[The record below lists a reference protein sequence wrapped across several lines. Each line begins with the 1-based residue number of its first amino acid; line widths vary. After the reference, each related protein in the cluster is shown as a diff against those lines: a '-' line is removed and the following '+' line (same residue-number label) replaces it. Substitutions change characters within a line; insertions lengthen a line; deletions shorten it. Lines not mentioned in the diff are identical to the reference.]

1 MIEVAKAFKNNDPDG
16 NGENDT
22 VGLMFQADIAQIDS
36 AFGSMNVLF
45 HQNHGYPEYWYTN
58 EEGKVL
64 YGSVQPEVRTAL
76 ELAASL
82 VKEGVIEKDFATT
95 GWDQLMSAVKSGK
108 CGMFFA
114 PWWFYGNCADMTVN
128 NNACHWTSVL
138 IKDENGVYN
147 TSMLNPSDW
156 YVVAKTGTTA
166 KLQEALIKTCN
177 LQWEL
182 DQTQGLNLYKPGEG
196 ESNVYNFFAMPLS
209 LNFNRYDDKTLK
221 AVYAREVYNGERD
234 VNTIYGE
241 GLEVYNAYKAFMDNG
256 VSYEGLG
263 DGHIY
268 MMGFFVDGCMKFNN
282 DAANINWV
290 KPASYTTTETMKMK
304 WSTLQTLEDT
314 CFTQIILGEKD
325 ITRSTSS
332 LSSGTSWAALR
343 SWPSIR
349 PWWTLAN

>member
-1 MIEVAKAFKNNDPDG
+1 M
-16 NGENDT
+16 
-22 VGLMFQADIAQIDS
+22 GLMFQADIAQIDS

-166 KLQEALIKTCN
+166 KVQEALIKTCN

>member
-1 MIEVAKAFKNNDPDG
+1 
-16 NGENDT
+16 
-22 VGLMFQADIAQIDS
+22 
-36 AFGSMNVLF
+36 
-45 HQNHGYPEYWYTN
+45 
-58 EEGKVL
+58 
-64 YGSVQPEVRTAL
+64 
-76 ELAASL
+76 
-82 VKEGVIEKDFATT
+82 
-95 GWDQLMSAVKSGK
+95 
-108 CGMFFA
+108 
-114 PWWFYGNCADMTVN
+114 MTVN

-166 KLQEALIKTCN
+166 KVQEALIKTCN